1 MNNMAK
7 ILKAIG
13 SLLLDFFETI
23 VTALAIFVLV
33 YLFLLQP
40 HQVKGNSMYTL
51 LLDSFN
57 NGEYLLT
64 NKISY
69 RFNDPQRGDVVIF
82 KAPQNQD
89 YDYIKRIIGLPEE
102 RIKIQ
107 KGKVFIN
114 DLLLDESKY
123 LPNDSYTNAGRFIKE
138 GEILTIPLEKY
149 FVIGDNRSHSS
160 DSRDWGFISQ
170 KNIIGKAW
178 FRYWPL
184 AKIGLVKY
192 E

>member
-40 HQVKGNSMYTL
+40 HQVKGNSMYTFL
-51 LLDSFN
+51 PDSFN